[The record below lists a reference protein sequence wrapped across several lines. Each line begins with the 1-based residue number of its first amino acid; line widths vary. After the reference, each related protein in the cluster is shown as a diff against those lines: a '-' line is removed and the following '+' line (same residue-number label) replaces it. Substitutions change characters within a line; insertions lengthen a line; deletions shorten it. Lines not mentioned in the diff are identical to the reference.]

1 MSNVASISKTIRNKK
16 KTSSSRRQRR
26 KDDRKLVKLSIK
38 SNGLSKEDIWTL
50 KNI

>member
-38 SNGLSKEDIWTL
+38 SNRLSKEDIWTL

>member
-1 MSNVASISKTIRNKK
+1 MSNVASISKTIRSKK

-38 SNGLSKEDIWTL
+38 YNGLSKEDIWTL